1 MHRPWKAV
9 ALAAALTLSAASLA
23 AAQTILVRNAPPGTA
38 IDVVLN
44 ATPTGS
50 GVADAAGVAT
60 VPGKMKETI
69 GKAEIDANVFVDEC
83 LTRRRVV
90 IVEIGGAIAAPEA
103 DCRRQ
108 QISGL
113 YWVRP
118 INTIVVNLAGTVPSL
133 LLIKGSYGI
142 PPPGTEDAN
151 GESTA
156 RTWRQAP
163 KGFVLSGGSGRS
175 SFRDAQKIACGT
187 VSPCGGHEGGVG
199 FSGGA
204 TLWIARFLGVEGTY
218 VKPKA
223 MTASGGDTFKFDTKL
238 DADVWTLAGLAAAP
252 IGPVRIY
259 GKGGMNYHQATSTTK
274 ETIGA
279 ASQSFGYRT
288 KGFGWLFGAGLEA
301 WVTSRVALFGE
312 ANIARIKGK
321 SDGGGAPLID
331 DRLRLFTGGI
341 RVHLGR

>member
-1 MHRPWKAV
+1 MHRPWTAV
-9 ALAAALTLSAASLA
+9 AIAAVVTFSATSLA
-23 AAQTILVRNAPPGTA
+23 TAQTVLVRNAPPGSA
-38 IDVVLN
+38 VDVVLN

-69 GKAEIDANVFVDEC
+69 GKVEIDANVFVDEC
-83 LTRRRVV
+83 PTRRRVV
-90 IVEIGGAIAAPEA
+90 IAEIGGALAAPEA

-118 INTIVVNLAGTVPSL
+118 VNTIVVNLAGTAPSL
-133 LLIKGSYGI
+133 LLIKGSYGV
-142 PPPGTEDAN
+142 PPPGSEDAT
-151 GESTA
+151 GDSA
-156 RTWRQAP
+156 VRAWRQAP
-163 KGFVLSGGSGRS
+163 KGFVLSGGGGLS
-175 SFRDAQKIACGT
+175 SWRDARKIACGT
-187 VSPCGGHEGGVG
+187 VSPCGGHDGGAS

-204 TLWIARFLGVEGTY
+204 MLWIARFLAVEGTY
-218 VKPKA
+218 VKPRA
-223 MTASGGDTFKFDTKL
+223 MTASGGDTFKFDTTL

-259 GKGGMNYHQATSTTK
+259 GKGGMNYHQATSATR

-279 ASQSFGYRT
+279 ASQNFDYRT
-288 KGFGWLFGAGLEA
+288 KGVGWLFGAGLET

-312 ANIARIKGK
+312 ANVARIKGK